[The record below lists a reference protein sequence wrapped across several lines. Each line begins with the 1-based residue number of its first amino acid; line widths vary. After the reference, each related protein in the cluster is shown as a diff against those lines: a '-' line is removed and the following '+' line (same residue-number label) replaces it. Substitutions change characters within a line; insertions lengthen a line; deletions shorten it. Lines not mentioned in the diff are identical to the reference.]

1 MSFKDTYIEYER
13 SREAAAWL
21 EEEIAEQQA
30 RYEKIVADMDALN
43 DQREQWYA
51 EFLERIQT
59 VGFNEDGDRRV
70 KIKPEDIPVRPENP
84 PKVVY

>member
-13 SREAAAWL
+13 SEEARKWL

-30 RYEKIVADMDALN
+30 RYEKIVADMEALN
-43 DQREQWYA
+43 EQREQWYA

-59 VGFNEDGDRRV
+59 YGFNEDGDRRV
-70 KIKPEDIPVRPENP
+70 KIKPEDIPVRPDGP
-84 PKVVY
+84 HKVVY

>member
-13 SREAAAWL
+13 SREAAVWL

-30 RYEKIVADMDALN
+30 RYEKIVADMDAMN
-43 DQREQWYA
+43 EQRERWYA
-51 EFLERIQT
+51 EFLERIQS

-70 KIKPEDIPVRPENP
+70 KIKPEDIPVRPDGAH
-84 PKVVY
+84 KVVY

>member
-13 SREAAAWL
+13 SAEATRWL

-30 RYEKIVADMDALN
+30 RHEQIVADMEAMN
-43 DQREQWYA
+43 EQREQWYA

-59 VGFNEDGDRRV
+59 YGFNEDGDRRV
-70 KIKPEDIPVRPENP
+70 KIKPEDIPVRPDG
-84 PKVVY
+84 KHRVVY

>member
-13 SREAAAWL
+13 SQEATAWL

-30 RYEKIVADMDALN
+30 RYEKIVADMEALN
-43 DQREQWYA
+43 EQREQWYA

-70 KIKPEDIPVRPENP
+70 KIKADDVPVRPDAP
-84 PKVVY
+84 HKVVY

>member
-13 SREAAAWL
+13 SAEASKWL
-21 EEEIAEQQA
+21 AEEIAEQQA
-30 RYEKIVADMDALN
+30 RYEKIVADMEAIN
-43 DQREQWYA
+43 EQREQWYA

-70 KIKPEDIPVRPENP
+70 KIKSDDIPVRPDGHH
-84 PKVVY
+84 KVVY

>member
-13 SREAAAWL
+13 SAEASKWL
-21 EEEIAEQQA
+21 AEEIAEQQA
-30 RYEKIVADMDALN
+30 RYEKIAADMEAIN
-43 DQREQWYA
+43 EQREQWYA

-70 KIKPEDIPVRPENP
+70 PIKSDDIPVRPDGP
-84 PKVVY
+84 HKVVY

>member
-13 SREAAAWL
+13 SEEAQKWL

-30 RYEKIVADMDALN
+30 RYEKIVADMEALN
-43 DQREQWYA
+43 EQREQWYA

-59 VGFNEDGDRRV
+59 YGFNEDGDRRV
-70 KIKPEDIPVRPENP
+70 KIKPEDIPVRPDGP
-84 PKVVY
+84 HKVVY

>member
-13 SREAAAWL
+13 SKEATKWL
-21 EEEIAEQQA
+21 EQEIAEQQA
-30 RYEKIVADMDALN
+30 RYEKIVADMEAIN

-70 KIKPEDIPVRPENP
+70 KIKSDDIPVRPDGKH
-84 PKVVY
+84 KVVY